1 MLQIRNAPL
10 IRLLFSHLGDVHADN
25 PLRLEPVSSADAV
38 PAISRENVE
47 AIGSGHGTTIFGLG
61 RLLEV
66 ITHRWFCFLLRVVR
80 FLLRLLLILLLHPLA
95 HKILVHGVVW
105 TQFLL
110 QTLVVLFIGSV
121 LGIATLFRLLRMK
134 TESPTSSS
142 FRIFSFSFRFDAVAT
157 FQSKCSRSNSSGV
170 YT

>member
-66 ITHRWFCFLLRVVR
+66 ITHRWFYSY
-80 FLLRLLLILLLHPLA
+80 
-95 HKILVHGVVW
+95 K
-105 TQFLL
+105 
-110 QTLVVLFIGSV
+110 GSS
-121 LGIATLFRLLRMK
+121 GRN
-134 TESPTSSS
+134 SS
-142 FRIFSFSFRFDAVAT
+142 FRRLLYSSSVAYW
-157 FQSKCSRSNSSGV
+157 V
-170 YT
+170 